1 MEACGSTS
9 APENLLSASVLSAV
23 VLTIEKHICKTVNYP
38 GRKAN
43 DVQSVEPATVAMAV
57 AYTNL
62 LIDDSHI
69 ATQYHIKMLQSY
81 FTIEEIHALTQFIIE
96 KAML

>member
-1 MEACGSTS
+1 M
-9 APENLLSASVLSAV
+9 PENLLSASVLSAV
-23 VLTIEKHICKTVNYP
+23 AEAIEKHFGKPINYP

-43 DVQSVEPATVAMAV
+43 DVQPEEPAKVAMAV

-81 FTIEEIHALTQFIIE
+81 FTVEEIHALTQFIRE